1 VETHSSESSFFF
13 HEKDQVTSPLDD
25 IRMKS
30 AAFHNMKFAIT
41 CLLFLTF
48 LLFSCTSTEV
58 FVENREIP
66 FQKKYQRFVLVNKEL
81 GIPGFSDPKL
91 DQQVQ
96 EALEA
101 QLLAAGLLYDA
112 KHPDLVIR
120 YHSNEDLR
128 QRERVNTMNPYPFWG
143 MRMYDPWL
151 FNPMM
156 GNFRPQITTTKYEL
170 LQVILEVIDPIQE
183 KSLMTLTGVTEVTSP
198 KSKGKVTLKAL
209 EKTTNTFLEF
219 NFTQKN

>member
-1 VETHSSESSFFF
+1 LAGNQT
-13 HEKDQVTSPLDD
+13 KPIPSP
-25 IRMKS
+25 
-30 AAFHNMKFAIT
+30 NMKTASLYVF
-41 CLLFLTF
+41 FLVA
-48 LLFSCTSTEV
+48 LLFSCNSAEI

-66 FQKKYQRFVLVNKEL
+66 FQKKYESFVLVNKEL

-91 DQQVQ
+91 DLQVQ
-96 EALEA
+96 EALET
-101 QLLAAGLLYDA
+101 QLLAAGLVYDS
-112 KHPDLVIR
+112 KQPDLVIR

-143 MRMYDPWL
+143 MSMYDPWL

-156 GNFRPQITTTKYEL
+156 RNYRSTVTTTKYEL
-170 LQVILEVIDPIQE
+170 LQVILDIIDPNQE

-198 KSKGKVTLKAL
+198 KSKSKITLKAL

-219 NFTQKN
+219 NLSQNN

>member
-1 VETHSSESSFFF
+1 
-13 HEKDQVTSPLDD
+13 
-25 IRMKS
+25 MKS
-30 AAFHNMKFAIT
+30 FSFLNMKIASLFAILAAS
-41 CLLFLTF
+41 LLW
-48 LLFSCTSTEV
+48 SCNTAEI

-66 FQKKYQRFVLVNKEL
+66 FQKTYQSFVLVNKEL

-101 QLLAAGLLYDA
+101 QLLAAGLVYDA
-112 KHPDLVIR
+112 KKPDLVIR

-128 QRERVNTMNPYPFWG
+128 QRERVNNMNPYPFWG

-156 GNFRPQITTTKYEL
+156 GNFGPQVTTTKYEL
-170 LQVILEVIDPIQE
+170 LQVIVDIIDPSQE
-183 KSLMTLTGVTEVTSP
+183 KSLMTLTGVTEVPSP
-198 KSKGKVTLKAL
+198 KSKAKITLKVL

-219 NFTQKN
+219 NFTEKN

>member
-1 VETHSSESSFFF
+1 MKYTSCMNMKIAPIFFF
-13 HEKDQVTSPLDD
+13 
-25 IRMKS
+25 
-30 AAFHNMKFAIT
+30 F
-41 CLLFLTF
+41 LLG
-48 LLFSCTSTEV
+48 LLFSCSSTEV

-66 FQKKYQRFVLVNKEL
+66 FQKSYQSFVLVNKEL

-101 QLLAAGLLYDA
+101 QLLAAGLVYDA
-112 KHPDLVIR
+112 KKPDLVIR

-128 QRERVNTMNPYPFWG
+128 QRERLNTMNPYPFWG
-143 MRMYDPWL
+143 MRMWDPWL

-156 GNFRPQITTTKYEL
+156 GNFNSPVTTTKYEL
-170 LQVILEVIDPIQE
+170 LQVILDVIDPSQE
-183 KSLMTLTGVTEVTSP
+183 KSLMTLTGVTEVSSP
-198 KSKGKVTLKAL
+198 KSKTKITLKAL
-209 EKTTNTFLEF
+209 EKTTTTFLEF

>member
-1 VETHSSESSFFF
+1 
-13 HEKDQVTSPLDD
+13 
-25 IRMKS
+25 MKS
-30 AAFHNMKFAIT
+30 FSFLNMKIASLFVILAAS
-41 CLLFLTF
+41 LLW
-48 LLFSCTSTEV
+48 SCNTAEI

-66 FQKKYQRFVLVNKEL
+66 FQKRYESFVLVNKEL

-91 DQQVQ
+91 DQKVQ

-101 QLLAAGLLYDA
+101 RLLAAGLVYDA
-112 KHPDLVIR
+112 KKPDLVIR

-143 MRMYDPWL
+143 MRLYDPWL

-156 GNFRPQITTTKYEL
+156 GNFRPQVTTTKFEL
-170 LQVILEVIDPIQE
+170 LQVILEIIDPSQE
-183 KSLMTLTGVTEVTSP
+183 KSLMMLTGVTEVTSP
-198 KSKGKVTLKAL
+198 KSKEKITLKTL

>member
-1 VETHSSESSFFF
+1 
-13 HEKDQVTSPLDD
+13 
-25 IRMKS
+25 MKS
-30 AAFHNMKFAIT
+30 VSFPNMKIASIFT
-41 CLLFLTF
+41 LLAVS
-48 LLFSCTSTEV
+48 LLCSCNSAEV

-66 FQKKYQRFVLVNKEL
+66 FQKKYESFVVVNKEL
-81 GIPGFSDPKL
+81 GIPGFVDPKL
-91 DQQVQ
+91 DQKVQ

-101 QLLAAGLLYDA
+101 QLLAAGLVYDS
-112 KHPDLVIR
+112 KNPDLVIR

-128 QRERVNTMNPYPFWG
+128 KRERVNTMNPYPFWG

-156 GNFRPQITTTKYEL
+156 GNFRSTVTTTKYEL
-170 LQVILEVIDPIQE
+170 LQVILDVIDTSQE

-198 KSKGKVTLKAL
+198 KSKEKITLKTL

>member
-1 VETHSSESSFFF
+1 MPIQERNLYLHRSKFSHIFYLCFF
-13 HEKDQVTSPLDD
+13 VLL
-25 IRMKS
+25 S
-30 AAFHNMKFAIT
+30 ACNSI
-41 CLLFLTF
+41 
-48 LLFSCTSTEV
+48 EV

-66 FQKKYQRFVLVNKEL
+66 FQKKYQSFVLVNKEL
-81 GIPGFSDPKL
+81 GILGFSEAKL

-96 EALEA
+96 EALET
-101 QLLAAGLLYDA
+101 QLLAAGLVYDGRQ
-112 KHPDLVIR
+112 PDLVIR
-120 YHSNEDLR
+120 YHSNEDPR

-156 GNFRPQITTTKYEL
+156 GNYRSTVTTTKYEL
-170 LQVILEVIDPIQE
+170 LQVILDIIDPNQE
-183 KSLMTLTGVTEVTSP
+183 KSLMTLTGVTEVSSP
-198 KSKGKVTLKAL
+198 KSKSKITLKAL

>member
-1 VETHSSESSFFF
+1 
-13 HEKDQVTSPLDD
+13 
-25 IRMKS
+25 MKS
-30 AAFHNMKFAIT
+30 VPFRNMKFATIYIF
-41 CLLFLTF
+41 LLVG
-48 LLFSCTSTEV
+48 LLFSCTSAEI
-58 FVENREIP
+58 FVENREIG
-66 FQKKYQRFVLVNKEL
+66 FQKKYKSFVLVNKEL
-81 GIPGFSDPKL
+81 GIAGFSDPKL

-101 QLLAAGLLYDA
+101 QLLASGLVYDA
-112 KHPDLVIR
+112 KQPDLVIR

-156 GNFRPQITTTKYEL
+156 GNFRPQVTTTKYEL
-170 LQVILEVIDPIQE
+170 LQVILDIIDPSQE

-198 KSKGKVTLKAL
+198 KSKAKITLKAL
-209 EKTTNTFLEF
+209 EKTTNTFLEM